1 MVGDALISLFS
12 SRKDIILLSWS
23 ILMIRR
29 CVRKTSRIFVT
40 FLRKKALTF
49 WNTSIN
55 IWSIN
60 ISQNK
65 LSEKAW
71 YSAKYTKHFCGVYN
85 LQVIN
90 FDTRSFAVVKPGT
103 VVNCSKVKTSTSDF
117 FIVSLMME
125 FDYVSNSEALTLD
138 QGTVDLWEKLS
149 LVFSSWN
156 FEF

>member
-1 MVGDALISLFS
+1 
-12 SRKDIILLSWS
+12 
-23 ILMIRR
+23 MIRR
-29 CVRKTSRIFVT
+29 CLRKTRRNFVT

-49 WNTSIN
+49 WNISIN

-60 ISQNK
+60 ISQRK

-71 YSAKYTKHFCGVYN
+71 YIAKFTKHFCGVYN

-90 FDTRSFAVVKPGT
+90 FDARSFTISQPGT
-103 VVNCSKVKTSTSDF
+103 VVNCSKVKTGTSYF
-117 FIVSLMME
+117 FIISLMME
-125 FDYVSNSEALTLD
+125 FNYVSNSEALTLD
-138 QGTVDLWEKLS
+138 HGAVDLWEKLS